1 MENENK
7 ITPVG
12 LKGREINE
20 RMIQLMGIKPINE
33 NNSKSVVELTKIGPD
48 GIAYAIVREN
58 HEYYIKTSTKKSNLI
73 TEDFGYIGGLQN
85 KKSEVYPSYAKA
97 IKHLNLKFN
106 SLSESLDKGHNIN
119 VFENDNLLKEN
130 GIAGF
135 SNYSGNGFSGQGN
148 LDGDASLFEEEEKVE
163 EDVEN
168 EVELT
173 EVEQAVEDM
182 VKEDRHSF
190 GGVFKSFGDVIKYVG
205 EDYNF
210 HIEPQNGKFVVTM
223 HGTGFPNGKMLGSF
237 DDIDSAKQFILK
249 KDNNMGE
256 SMGTTPMSQSIGN
269 SAMNETKL
277 TINRALK
284 NMDSIIDGLTEGT
297 LKKKVYTLK

>member
-58 HEYYIKTSTKKSNLI
+58 HEYYIKTSMKKSNLI

-135 SNYSGNGFSGQGN
+135 SNYGGNGFSNEGN
-148 LDGDASLFEEEEKVE
+148 LEGNIPLFEEEE
-163 EDVEN
+163 D
-168 EVELT
+168 VELT
-173 EVEQAVEDM
+173 EVEKAVDEMLTGHQDKLD
-182 VKEDRHSF
+182 VVPD
-190 GGVFKSFGDVIKYVG
+190 GVI
-205 EDYNF
+205 N
-210 HIEPQNGKFVVTM
+210 
-223 HGTGFPNGKMLGSF
+223 
-237 DDIDSAKQFILK
+237 AKDLAK
-249 KDNNMGE
+249 LRADKDKV
-256 SMGTTPMSQSIGN
+256 
-269 SAMNETKL
+269 NERKL

-284 NMDSIIDGLTEGT
+284 NMDSIIDSLTEGT
-297 LKKKVYTLK
+297 VKKKVYTLK

>member
-163 EDVEN
+163 EDVE
-168 EVELT
+168 LT

-182 VKEDRHSF
+182 LTGDQDELDVYPK
-190 GGVFKSFGDVIKYVG
+190 GGDGDI
-205 EDYNF
+205 N
-210 HIEPQNGKFVVTM
+210 
-223 HGTGFPNGKMLGSF
+223 
-237 DDIDSAKQFILK
+237 AKDLAK
-249 KDNNMGE
+249 LRADKDKDKV
-256 SMGTTPMSQSIGN
+256 
-269 SAMNETKL
+269 NERKL

-284 NMDSIIDGLTEGT
+284 NMDSIIDNLTEGT
-297 LKKKVYTLK
+297 VKKKVYTLK

>member
-119 VFENDNLLKEN
+119 VFENDKFQVK
-130 GIAGF
+130 I
-135 SNYSGNGFSGQGN
+135 SQG
-148 LDGDASLFEEEEKVE
+148 
-163 EDVEN
+163 
-168 EVELT
+168 T
-173 EVEQAVEDM
+173 
-182 VKEDRHSF
+182 
-190 GGVFKSFGDVIKYVG
+190 DVIYRDKIFVTS
-205 EDYNF
+205 
-210 HIEPQNGKFVVTM
+210 QNTQEFKAT
-223 HGTGFPNGKMLGSF
+223 
-237 DDIDSAKQFILK
+237 
-249 KDNNMGE
+249 KDHYYYE
-256 SMGTTPMSQSIGN
+256 
-269 SAMNETKL
+269 
-277 TINRALK
+277 
-284 NMDSIIDGLTEGT
+284 
-297 LKKKVYTLK
+297 

>member
-163 EDVEN
+163 EDVE
-168 EVELT
+168 LT
-173 EVEQAVEDM
+173 EVEQAVEDI
-182 VKEDRHSF
+182 KNKGEYF
-190 GGVFKSFGDVIKYVG
+190 GGEKQKLGVDSDGDGVPDGADKNPKDGSIK
-205 EDYNF
+205 ENR
-210 HIEPQNGKFVVTM
+210 
-223 HGTGFPNGKMLGSF
+223 
-237 DDIDSAKQFILK
+237 
-249 KDNNMGE
+249 
-256 SMGTTPMSQSIGN
+256 
-269 SAMNETKL
+269 L
-277 TINRALK
+277 TIDRALK
-284 NMDSIIDGLTEGT
+284 NMDSIIDNLTEGT